1 MTVISDASPL
11 VNLARIE
18 ALHLLPDL
26 YETVALPE
34 AVWQEVVV
42 KGEGQPGA
50 HTVRTAEWIEQRTVT
65 NRDLVRALRQDL
77 DPGEAEAIALA
88 VETDAA
94 VLLMDERHGRD
105 TASHFDIP
113 HLGLIGVLI
122 DAKEN
127 QHIEAIRPHLE
138 ALQQEAGFWIS
149 DDLYRR
155 VLRDEGELS

>member
-1 MTVISDASPL
+1 MTVISDASPI

-26 YETVALPE
+26 YDTVTLPE

-42 KGEGQPGA
+42 EGEGQPGA
-50 HTVRTAEWIEQRTVT
+50 DTVRTTAWIERQTVD

-77 DPGEAEAIALA
+77 DAGEAEAVALA
-88 VETDAA
+88 VETDGA
-94 VLLMDERHGRD
+94 VLLMDERHGRE
-105 TASHFDIP
+105 TASHFEIP

-122 DAKEN
+122 AAKAN
-127 QHIEAIRPHLE
+127 RHIEAIQPHLD
-138 ALQQEAGFWIS
+138 ALQRDAGFWIS
-149 DDLYRR
+149 DPLYRR